1 MQAKRAKK
9 VQLISKCVCWLA
21 ERQSIFFHFM
31 AQKIIISCTNLV
43 TSKKTYWSSLRK
55 VKSVKTNYD
64 KIKSEISGSFKPE
77 NKFWYYKLLHE
88 FGQAKPGV
96 DPTKLFFFPYEEL
109 FCFSMVSLHFCY
121 LQKKIL
127 IVKWPSLMQRKKNG
141 EKKSLVGSTPG
152 SCFRVNIWNCHFN
165 KLCWIWSAIA

>member
-9 VQLISKCVCWLA
+9 VQLISKCVCRLA

-77 NKFWYYKLLHE
+77 NKFWLLQIAPRIWTSKTWSRSYKTFFLPLRRI
-88 FGQAKPGV
+88 F
-96 DPTKLFFFPYEEL
+96 LFFAGKLAFLLLTE
-109 FCFSMVSLHFCY
+109 
-121 LQKKIL
+121 
-127 IVKWPSLMQRKKNG
+127 KNIDS
-141 EKKSLVGSTPG
+141 KMT
-152 SCFRVNIWNCHFN
+152 
-165 KLCWIWSAIA
+165 